1 MSLTYNKYLSSII
14 SKNPN
19 IYDSDSVSDDWN
31 QYFDIE
37 TQTIIT
43 IAPKNK
49 DKDKDKDN
57 IKPYIEFRDIPG
69 TKFFRVSDLILETI
83 KEDQEDQEELIED
96 IETGKRL
103 YDPNK
108 KNKGCLINFKD
119 IVISSAFYISHIAI
133 IAFIIRV

>member
-1 MSLTYNKYLSSII
+1 MSLTYNKYLSSVI

-19 IYDSDSVSDDWN
+19 IYETDTDDWN

-37 TQTIIT
+37 MQTIIT

-49 DKDKDKDN
+49 KKDN
-57 IKPYIEFRDIPG
+57 ADDTKSYIQFRDIPA
-69 TKFFRVSDLILETI
+69 TNFFRMSDLMLETI
-83 KEDQEDQEELIED
+83 KEDQEEFIED
-96 IETGKRL
+96 IETGKRIDTTN
-103 YDPNK
+103 DPNK
-108 KNKGCLINFKD
+108 KNKSCLTNFKN

>member
-1 MSLTYNKYLSSII
+1 MSLTYNKYLSSVI

-19 IYDSDSVSDDWN
+19 IYDSESDDWN

-43 IAPKNK
+43 IAPKN
-49 DKDKDKDN
+49 KDKDKDN

-83 KEDQEDQEELIED
+83 KEDQEELIED
-96 IETGKRL
+96 IETGKIFNIN
-103 YDPNK
+103 DPNK
-108 KNKGCLINFKD
+108 KNKDCLTNFKN

>member
-1 MSLTYNKYLSSII
+1 MSLTYNKYLSSVI

-19 IYDSDSVSDDWN
+19 IYDSDSDDWN

-49 DKDKDKDN
+49 KKDEDN
-57 IKPYIEFRDIPG
+57 TKSYIQFRDIPG
-69 TKFFRVSDLILETI
+69 TNFFRVSDLILETI
-83 KEDQEDQEELIED
+83 KENQEEIIED

-103 YDPNK
+103 DINESNK
-108 KNKGCLINFKD
+108 KNKSCLINFKN
-119 IVISSAFYISHIAI
+119 IVISSVFYISHIAI

>member
-1 MSLTYNKYLSSII
+1 MSLTYNKYLSNVIY
-14 SKNPN
+14 KNPN
-19 IYDSDSVSDDWN
+19 IYDSDSDDWN

-49 DKDKDKDN
+49 KKDDAYD
-57 IKPYIEFRDIPG
+57 IKPYIEFRDIPE

-83 KEDQEDQEELIED
+83 KENQEEIIED

-103 YDPNK
+103 DTNDPNK
-108 KNKGCLINFKD
+108 KNKACLTNLKN

>member
-1 MSLTYNKYLSSII
+1 MSLTYNKYLSSVI
-14 SKNPN
+14 SKNHN
-19 IYDSDSVSDDWN
+19 IYETDTDDWN

-37 TQTIIT
+37 NQTIIT

-49 DKDKDKDN
+49 DKDN
-57 IKPYIEFRDIPG
+57 IKTSYIQFRDIPG
-69 TKFFRVSDLILETI
+69 TKFFRVSDLMLETI
-83 KEDQEDQEELIED
+83 KEDQEEFIED

-103 YDPNK
+103 ATNNPNK
-108 KNKGCLINFKD
+108 KNKVYLTNFKN